1 MTDGLAP
8 ATGTPPAAVGSA
20 GRTAG
25 PRRFAWIVETAAVG
39 AAVLRHMVRP
49 VTWRRPVRR
58 EFIRFMGVAGVDSV
72 PSVAVAA
79 ILAGLGL
86 LFQGLWWLEQ
96 FGQAR
101 QVSAIIQTILVRE
114 VAPLTVGM
122 LAIGHSGLIILS
134 ELSRMRADGRL
145 RALDSQG
152 VDPFVLFVVPRVAAL
167 SLSVFC
173 LTMLFVA
180 IAPGAGLLAALA
192 LGVTTQP
199 PGAILLG
206 ILSTIGA
213 QGYAVLPLKSLGIG
227 FAIGT
232 VCCVTAMTGPDV
244 RSRRG
249 DGALL
254 AVGFFRALL
263 LTFLISG
270 MVSLMVR

>member
-1 MTDGLAP
+1 
-8 ATGTPPAAVGSA
+8 
-20 GRTAG
+20 
-25 PRRFAWIVETAAVG
+25 
-39 AAVLRHMVRP
+39 MVRP